1 MAGGTIMA
9 RTARMLPIK
18 RIETLMIVR
27 SENNHHPWMQTR
39 TAVVVF
45 FVGFVVLWG
54 AVSLLFYLEV
64 P

>member
-1 MAGGTIMA
+1 MAGGTIMVHM
-9 RTARMLPIK
+9 ARMLPIK
-18 RIETLMIVR
+18 LIETLMIVR

>member
-1 MAGGTIMA
+1 M
-9 RTARMLPIK
+9 ARMLPIK
-18 RIETLMIVR
+18 LIETLMIVR